1 MVAVGLVLGQGQQ
14 EAAAGAANVEM
25 ERQLRLTEKLGWRR
39 QGPG

>member
-14 EAAAGAANVEM
+14 EAAAGAANVQMQGEI
-25 ERQLRLTEKLGWRR
+25 RLTDKLGWRR